1 MVLLICTSLIITD
14 IIMCFS
20 TICMSFLEQCLF
32 RSSAHFLIGLFF
44 CFFFLIELQGAVCI
58 FWRLIPCQLLHFQV
72 FSPILRVVFSFCL
85 WFPLLL
91 SLFRSHL
98 LIFVY
103 IFITLGGGSKKIL
116 LQFISV
122 CSACMFSYKNFIV
135 SGFTFRSLIHFI
147 LGYSVRLCSNFRL
160 LHVAVQVFSVPLIE
174 ETSL

>member
-1 MVLLICTSLIITD
+1 
-14 IIMCFS
+14 MCLWPS
-20 TICMSFLEQCLF
+20 V
-32 RSSAHFLIGLFF
+32 FLIYKKVCSDLCSIVICFVWVFF
-44 CFFFLIELQGAVCI
+44 FFFFLIELQGAACI

-91 SLFRSHL
+91 SSFRSHL

-122 CSACMFSYKNFIV
+122 CSAYMFSCKNFIV
-135 SGFTFRSLIHFI
+135 SDFTFRSLIHFI